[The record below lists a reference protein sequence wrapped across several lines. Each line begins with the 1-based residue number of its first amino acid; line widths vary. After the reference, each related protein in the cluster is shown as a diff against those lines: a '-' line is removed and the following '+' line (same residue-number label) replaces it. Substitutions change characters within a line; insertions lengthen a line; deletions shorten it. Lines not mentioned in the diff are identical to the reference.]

1 MEHNDTIYRCINA
14 DCGRAFPR
22 RVNFCP
28 WCGTAQHAGA
38 RPAPVGPVLAKAE
51 PQPVAA
57 TRAATAPPTP
67 QSTPVPPM
75 ATPAPPMPAAPIQA
89 KPAAAAPSRPAASP
103 LSSLPPLPP
112 IPPVPPVR
120 GGAAGAT
127 PRTPAPS
134 GRKPIR
140 LRWWLIALGA
150 LWLAW
155 MLTKPTEA
163 RIERRMKAAIALAQ
177 ECKPRE
183 AQDALIAL
191 RKTRAKPQQL
201 RQVQDALNEAA
212 AACTRAERRRSA
224 WKEAS
229 AAAERLLNANSL
241 ERARSRLSTFTKR
254 WGEDEQTRELRRR
267 IDAERHPLADPSR
280 SE

>member
-1 MEHNDTIYRCINA
+1 
-14 DCGRAFPR
+14 
-22 RVNFCP
+22 
-28 WCGTAQHAGA
+28 
-38 RPAPVGPVLAKAE
+38 
-51 PQPVAA
+51 
-57 TRAATAPPTP
+57 
-67 QSTPVPPM
+67 
-75 ATPAPPMPAAPIQA
+75 
-89 KPAAAAPSRPAASP
+89 
-103 LSSLPPLPP
+103 LPP

-120 GGAAGAT
+120 GAAAGST
-127 PRTPAPS
+127 PRTPASS

-191 RKTRAKPQQL
+191 RKTRATPQQL

-229 AAAERLLNANSL
+229 AAAERLLNANSI
-241 ERARSRLSTFTKR
+241 ERARSRLSAFTKR

>member
-14 DCGRAFPR
+14 ECGRAFPR

-28 WCGTAQHAGA
+28 WCGTAQQPGA
-38 RPAPVGPVLAKAE
+38 TPAPVAPAAPVLAKMP
-51 PQPVAA
+51 PQ
-57 TRAATAPPTP
+57 
-67 QSTPVPPM
+67 
-75 ATPAPPMPAAPIQA
+75 
-89 KPAAAAPSRPAASP
+89 PAAAAQPASAPAAPPPTPPTP
-103 LSSLPPLPP
+103 LPQPAKPITAEPPPRSAASSLPPLPP
-112 IPPVPPVR
+112 LPPVPPVR
-120 GGAAGAT
+120 GAA
-127 PRTPAPS
+127 PRAP

-155 MLTKPTEA
+155 VLTKPTEA

-177 ECKPRE
+177 ECKPRD
-183 AQDALIAL
+183 AQDELIAL
-191 RKTRAKPQQL
+191 RKTRATAQQL
-201 RQVQDALNEAA
+201 RQVQDALNAAA

-229 AAAERLLNANSL
+229 TATERLLNANSL

-267 IDAERHPLADPSR
+267 IDAERHPLADPSGAR
-280 SE
+280 